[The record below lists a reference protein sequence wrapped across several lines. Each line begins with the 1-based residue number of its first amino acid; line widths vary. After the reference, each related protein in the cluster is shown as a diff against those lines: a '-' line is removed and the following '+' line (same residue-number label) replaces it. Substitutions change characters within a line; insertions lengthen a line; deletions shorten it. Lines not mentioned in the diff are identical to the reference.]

1 LNCALRS
8 RARAG
13 FGNSDDRPTHPT
25 TRAFVPVAS
34 CHPPLFSHRAR
45 LTHTHAHTHTP
56 ALLLQ
61 SSKRARET
69 IGVELYAAQQTL
81 SRLQTKLD
89 QTNDALERTALER
102 ERAEDELRELQEW
115 FETRAGEADE
125 QRSAV
130 DRYQQELD
138 ALNATL
144 KHVEAHDREIKS
156 EIAVTRTA
164 AFAAEEAVGRLEKE
178 KLEQDVLIDS
188 LQATLKKLHLQAATL
203 DAQIAA
209 QRKETEAARATLA
222 EANAEMDS
230 VHAEK
235 NQLLSQWKSALVGN
249 AKRDEALAATQKA
262 LEEQQEKM
270 LMIEAETSANKKLIR
285 EQERQNER
293 LANLLAKTEA
303 ESEFLQRTIQ
313 QCRDKR
319 DKLAETHERLTLSLE
334 ETEAH
339 LDRAKKESHALD
351 KELKNAERDATNA
364 RQASRDQDER
374 MLENLSEQTTVEK
387 GAKRLVDATKAL
399 RAKIKAEEA
408 TVTKTQNEI
417 ARLKV
422 DALNVDAR
430 NGALSETAHRL
441 RAELEEKTRAIEKYE
456 TEIARRN
463 DEIDKKASEVERLN
477 RELAAKT
484 SGGGEDENLGPM
496 EATIKNATREIAAK
510 EKASKELQRRWVG
523 YQTDLVATVN
533 ENNQLAEKTQRL
545 KAEKTVLVA
554 RRARLEKNRQRQ
566 AEEIRALDK
575 ASDRAHADATKINVA
590 SAKNARRLEV
600 LETENVVLEREVVG
614 ELRDLELEAAGLESK
629 IEAAAEEK
637 RSTLAEV
644 VEAERQIM
652 LWERKIQLEKE
663 TQAALD
669 PDVGGDVVTA
679 MKKEIQRMERRDAEL
694 MRRQEALMQD
704 MEKAIYK
711 RELIMTK
718 ARLAKTKEAA
728 DSSAARRSGGAKASG
743 GSVPPPRGR
752 AAQKEEATRRGLQR
766 QCADLKRSIGEA
778 ESEAAEAEKNLEA
791 LEEQRVAAEE
801 EVEATRAAVEELERR
816 REELRGAKEGV
827 DRERERI
834 ELEARKASRML
845 ERFGEVERG
854 ERRCDATEE
863 EAYAAFDEAT
873 RRREKLRG
881 AVEDIRS
888 DAPHLEKALER
899 ASLLLSI

>member
-1 LNCALRS
+1 M
-8 RARAG
+8 
-13 FGNSDDRPTHPT
+13 
-25 TRAFVPVAS
+25 
-34 CHPPLFSHRAR
+34 
-45 LTHTHAHTHTP
+45 
-56 ALLLQ
+56 
-61 SSKRARET
+61 
-69 IGVELYAAQQTL
+69 
-81 SRLQTKLD
+81 
-89 QTNDALERTALER
+89 ERTALER

-222 EANAEMDS
+222 EASAEMDS

-752 AAQKEEATRRGLQR
+752 VASSFCDAAAAAGPTAAAAQKEEATRRGLQR

-778 ESEAAEAEKNLEA
+778 ESEAAEAEKTLEA

-845 ERFGEVERG
+845 ERFAEVERG

>member
-1 LNCALRS
+1 M
-8 RARAG
+8 
-13 FGNSDDRPTHPT
+13 
-25 TRAFVPVAS
+25 
-34 CHPPLFSHRAR
+34 
-45 LTHTHAHTHTP
+45 
-56 ALLLQ
+56 
-61 SSKRARET
+61 
-69 IGVELYAAQQTL
+69 
-81 SRLQTKLD
+81 
-89 QTNDALERTALER
+89 ERTALER

-222 EANAEMDS
+222 EASAEMDS

-430 NGALSETAHRL
+430 NGALSETAARL

-728 DSSAARRSGGAKASG
+728 DSSAARRSGTGANTARG
-743 GSVPPPRGR
+743 GSSVPPPRGR
-752 AAQKEEATRRGLQR
+752 AARKEEATRGGLRR

-778 ESEAAEAEKNLEA
+778 ESEAAEAEKTLEA

>member
-1 LNCALRS
+1 
-8 RARAG
+8 
-13 FGNSDDRPTHPT
+13 
-25 TRAFVPVAS
+25 
-34 CHPPLFSHRAR
+34 
-45 LTHTHAHTHTP
+45 
-56 ALLLQ
+56 
-61 SSKRARET
+61 
-69 IGVELYAAQQTL
+69 
-81 SRLQTKLD
+81 
-89 QTNDALERTALER
+89 
-102 ERAEDELRELQEW
+102 
-115 FETRAGEADE
+115 
-125 QRSAV
+125 
-130 DRYQQELD
+130 
-138 ALNATL
+138 
-144 KHVEAHDREIKS
+144 
-156 EIAVTRTA
+156 
-164 AFAAEEAVGRLEKE
+164 
-178 KLEQDVLIDS
+178 
-188 LQATLKKLHLQAATL
+188 
-203 DAQIAA
+203 
-209 QRKETEAARATLA
+209 
-222 EANAEMDS
+222 M
-230 VHAEK
+230 
-235 NQLLSQWKSALVGN
+235 
-249 AKRDEALAATQKA
+249 
-262 LEEQQEKM
+262 
-270 LMIEAETSANKKLIR
+270 
-285 EQERQNER
+285 
-293 LANLLAKTEA
+293 
-303 ESEFLQRTIQ
+303 
-313 QCRDKR
+313 
-319 DKLAETHERLTLSLE
+319 
-334 ETEAH
+334 
-339 LDRAKKESHALD
+339 
-351 KELKNAERDATNA
+351 
-364 RQASRDQDER
+364 
-374 MLENLSEQTTVEK
+374 
-387 GAKRLVDATKAL
+387 
-399 RAKIKAEEA
+399 
-408 TVTKTQNEI
+408 TKTQNEI

-566 AEEIRALDK
+566 AEEIKALDK

-728 DSSAARRSGGAKASG
+728 DSARRGVPAARKRAAARSRLPGGARRRRRRPRAGGCSASA
-743 GSVPPPRGR
+743 R
-752 AAQKEEATRRGLQR
+752 TW
-766 QCADLKRSIGEA
+766 RSIGEA
-778 ESEAAEAEKNLEA
+778 ESEAAEAEKTLEA